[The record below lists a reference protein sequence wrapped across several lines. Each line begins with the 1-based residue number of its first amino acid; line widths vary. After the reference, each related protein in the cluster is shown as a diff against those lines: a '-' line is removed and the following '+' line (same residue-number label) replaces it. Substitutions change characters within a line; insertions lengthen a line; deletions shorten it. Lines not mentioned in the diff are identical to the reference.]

1 MLFAPCHLKELRER
15 IIIPKSGVGSMSSGS
30 GSSPHMS
37 SVAVTEP
44 RRETHFML
52 VSMFFLSSLSL
63 SRRSVTMT
71 SLPKRAAMQLRKKKI
86 RKVYHRM
93 SKNKLKNN
101 SSSFFRKLRDSLDK
115 ILNNQK
121 ENKKN

>member
-1 MLFAPCHLKELRER
+1 
-15 IIIPKSGVGSMSSGS
+15 
-30 GSSPHMS
+30 
-37 SVAVTEP
+37 
-44 RRETHFML
+44 
-52 VSMFFLSSLSL
+52 
-63 SRRSVTMT
+63 MT